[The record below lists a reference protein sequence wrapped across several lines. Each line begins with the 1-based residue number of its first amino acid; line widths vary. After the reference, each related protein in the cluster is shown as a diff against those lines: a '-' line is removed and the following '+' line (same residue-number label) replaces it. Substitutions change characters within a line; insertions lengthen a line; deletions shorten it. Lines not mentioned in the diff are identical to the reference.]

1 MDMINEMFQKQAR
14 RLEAQLLQQAQDRK
28 MLDLAQTQLM
38 ILQQEVARH
47 QSSNAQLQQRVT
59 MSDDSVRLVRSQV
72 DAMRENQQQAR
83 TRRAIPAQFSRTPMT
98 AASSRRRI
106 ISQSSRRNSVGWPFA
121 AACASWS
128 CACICACMRM

>member
-1 MDMINEMFQKQAR
+1 MGSPCGGAR
-14 RLEAQLLQQAQDRK
+14 TPNGPSCLTDATWRFDPRRSPGHFGPRRGAWLGESADV
-28 MLDLAQTQLM
+28 DLAQTQLM

-83 TRRAIPAQFSRTPMT
+83 HNAAQFL
-98 AASSRRRI
+98 
-106 ISQSSRRNSVGWPFA
+106 RNS
-121 AACASWS
+121 CS
-128 CACICACMRM
+128 IL